1 MALFST
7 GSYLNRSDK
16 GTYLPQYSTPDAA
29 IRMMTE
35 GHLND
40 LTIFESAFALDAQ
53 EIEAKQN
60 GMPLTESQME
70 VLYEGFLGDVWNRIK
85 ELAKKIKDKISSIV
99 SSFITKLKMIC
110 TSNVKDL
117 VNKYKKQ
124 FMSADATNVRVKNW
138 REPKKDNT
146 NPNFADIA
154 NLWNKFKSA
163 SEEDIKKYQKEY
175 NIEKCRALAIEKQTS
190 YTSAEFKEEIMD
202 RKFQSVETK
211 DGFKSNEK
219 TYIMDTLVSSSKDIK
234 DIRDAER
241 ETNNALKEF
250 ERNANDELK
259 AALDIERKTSPN
271 DNSQERT
278 EKAQRANLYL
288 QTTNNFQ
295 TISGEWFGTL
305 MAATKMNVAQCR
317 RAFIAIATHK
327 EKKEGVIDDDY
338 LNVMMEA
345 SDYDVESEFDQFE
358 PIDSENLEEF

>member
-7 GSYLNRSDK
+7 GSYFNGSDK

-146 NPNFADIA
+146 NPNFADLA
-154 NLWNKFKSA
+154 NLWNTTFKTA
-163 SEEDIKKYQKEY
+163 SEEDLKKYQKEY
-175 NIEKCRALAIEKQTS
+175 DIEKCRGKVLGKS
-190 YTSAEFKEEIMD
+190 SLTSAEFKEEIMD
-202 RKFQSVETK
+202 KKYQSVETK

-219 TYIMDTLVSSSKDIK
+219 TAIMDTLVSSSKDIK
-234 DIRDAER
+234 DIRDGER
-241 ETNNALKEF
+241 EANNALKEF

-259 AALDIERKTSPN
+259 KALDMEKT
-271 DNSQERT
+271 DTNSAERT
-278 EKAQRANLYL
+278 VAAQRANLYL